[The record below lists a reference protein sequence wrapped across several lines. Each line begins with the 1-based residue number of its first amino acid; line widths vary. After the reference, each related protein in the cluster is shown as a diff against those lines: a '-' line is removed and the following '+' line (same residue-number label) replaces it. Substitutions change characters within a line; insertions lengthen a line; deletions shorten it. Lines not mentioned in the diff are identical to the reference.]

1 MLDSVRRCYGGGGRQ
16 AIPLAGRLCPF
27 KGVVLP
33 TLKEYILPRP
43 SGYGRFAAGN
53 AIVRAGRTPTKGM
66 IVDKVT
72 SLDKFRVP
80 IGNQEIELQQMEYAA
95 GGMPM
100 LRIRIR
106 ERSRFTIFDI
116 DPVTAERWAK
126 SMAEWSAAQP
136 R

>member
-1 MLDSVRRCYGGGGRQ
+1 M
-16 AIPLAGRLCPF
+16 
-27 KGVVLP
+27 
-33 TLKEYILPRP
+33 
-43 SGYGRFAAGN
+43 
-53 AIVRAGRTPTKGM
+53 
-66 IVDKVT
+66 DKVT

-106 ERSRFTIFDI
+106 ERTRFTIFDI
-116 DPVTAERWAK
+116 DAVTADHWAK
-126 SMAEWSAAQP
+126 RMAEWAAAQP